1 MRKVVLMMTAF
12 FLVAAM
18 GSAASLCTSFAGPQN
33 VAVGDFSCSLGGLT
47 FSDFEVVSA
56 AGNPA
61 PEVDLVSAKVAGSWV
76 YLVFNPNMSAPPGGS
91 AQDLYFYYTVSGGVT
106 AVGQYTGGVNATVT
120 EHVCDTAF
128 DSSNLCTGNELV
140 NMASFSGAGS
150 NVVVSPSFASTPNI
164 YIFKD
169 IGVSPSSPNAGGG
182 GLTSF
187 AQSFNSTGTS
197 NGGGGGAG
205 GEVPEPVTFI
215 LMGSGL
221 VGLSLLKRVR
231 KA

>member
-18 GSAASLCTSFAGPQN
+18 GSAASLCTSFSGPQN
-33 VAVGDFSCSLGGLT
+33 VASGDFSCTLGGLT
-47 FSDFEVVSA
+47 FSDFEVVAA

-61 PEVDLVSAKVAGSWV
+61 PEVDLVSAKVAGTWV
-76 YLVFNPNMSAPPGGS
+76 YLVFNPNMSAPPGGT
-91 AQDLYFYYTVSGGVT
+91 AQDLYLYYKVSGGVT

-128 DSSNLCTGNELV
+128 DSSNLCTTNELV
-140 NMASFSGAGS
+140 NMASFSGAGT
-150 NVVVSPSFASTPNI
+150 NVVVSPSFASTLEI
-164 YIFKD
+164 FIFKD
-169 IGVSPSSPNAGGG
+169 IGVSPNSPNAGGG
-182 GLTSF
+182 GLTTF
-187 AQSFNSTGTS
+187 AQSFNSTGST
-197 NGGGGGAG
+197 GGGGAG
-205 GEVPEPVTFI
+205 GEVPEPITFI

-231 KA
+231 RA